1 MNQIY
6 FSGAIGDTLGL
17 TAILP
22 QLSAVTS
29 NKINVYTNFPELFLN
44 NPYIQTSNLLTNN
57 YTNIQP
63 CLTYDCN
70 IVSHY
75 ANQLQLQYDKKLR
88 PELYLTED
96 EITYAKT
103 ELKDFNGFKKIA
115 ICLYSSAD
123 SRDLRYDTIRDLLL
137 NIKQQFNTKLI
148 FFGTKMPNDTHNIF
162 DKIIVGQYANGLRDV
177 FALMNECCLY
187 VGVDTGLFHAAAALN
202 IPHVVFF
209 RNNGCSNNQYENT
222 YYVSS
227 FINCPNTC
235 YQQHLSLCNAPHRCM
250 DNFDLTE
257 YYKLIVNQLNEI

>member
-1 MNQIY
+1 MKQIY

-17 TAILP
+17 SAILP
-22 QLSAVTS
+22 LLANTTT
-29 NKINVYTNFPELFLN
+29 NKINLYTKFPELFFN
-44 NPYIQTSNLLTNN
+44 NPYVHESNLLNSN

-75 ANQLQLQYDKKLR
+75 ASQIQVEYEKKMR
-88 PELYLTED
+88 PEIYLTDAELS
-96 EITYAKT
+96 YAKT
-103 ELKDFNGFKKIA
+103 ELEEFNGFKKIA

-162 DKIIVGQYANGLRDV
+162 DKIVVGQYANGLRDV

-202 IPHVVFF
+202 IPQVVFF

-222 YYVSS
+222 YYASS
-227 FINCPNTC
+227 FIDCPNAC
-235 YQQHLSLCNAPHRCM
+235 HRQHVSVCNASQRCM
-250 DNFDLTE
+250 DSFDLNE
-257 YYKLIVNQLNEI
+257 YYKLITSQLNAN